1 MYAVRGGDIAIVE
14 LLLKHD
20 VTVQIKNK
28 AGQTAIDLARER
40 DQPKSVVSILE
51 SYAKQ

>member
-1 MYAVRGGDIAIVE
+1 MGN
-14 LLLKHD
+14 
-20 VTVQIKNK
+20 IKNED
-28 AGQTAIDLARER
+28 GETAIDMAREL